1 MPQMM
6 ETQHVSINEAAAE
19 ERRKAFLLSLA
30 AQGELE
36 TRSPGEGTEAQEQK
50 SLNR

>member
-6 ETQHVSINEAAAE
+6 ETQHVNVNEAAAE

-30 AQGELE
+30 VQRGLE
-36 TRSPGEGTEAQEQK
+36 TRSPWEGTEGQGEK

>member
-6 ETQHVSINEAAAE
+6 EAQHVNFNEAAAD

-36 TRSPGEGTEAQEQK
+36 TRSPGEGTEA
-50 SLNR
+50 